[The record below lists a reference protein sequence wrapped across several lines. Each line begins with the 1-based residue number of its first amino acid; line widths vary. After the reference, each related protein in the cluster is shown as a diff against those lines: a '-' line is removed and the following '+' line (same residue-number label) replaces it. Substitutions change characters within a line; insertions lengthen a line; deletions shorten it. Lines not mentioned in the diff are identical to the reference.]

1 METLYHSLKD
11 NIRTLVNLKNW
22 GEEKMEVVNLDHPID
37 LTVSLNSEPCVMAL
51 GFFDGVHK
59 GHRKIIET
67 AKEIAKK
74 EKIKF
79 TVMTFFPHPSNVI
92 SKTKKIDHYITPLP
106 VKKEIFKC
114 LGVEKLFIVNFN
126 TDFSEFSHQQFV
138 EQYIVGLKCQ
148 HVVAGF
154 DFTYGYKGQ
163 GNMDQMVSD
172 SNGRFDVTTVSKLE
186 HNHEKISSSAI
197 REMLITGEV
206 QKIPMYLEDYYSI
219 KGKVIR
225 NYHINHNEN
234 VLTIKIDHSYHLP
247 KKGLY
252 KITAELDNS
261 IFDGTFY
268 VPLHNTGT
276 IEVHL
281 LNSHINYDE
290 GNITMYFIEQE
301 FGNSQIEEYENMFIV
316 I

>member
-1 METLYHSLKD
+1 
-11 NIRTLVNLKNW
+11 
-22 GEEKMEVVNLDHPID
+22 MEVVNLDHPID

-106 VKKEIFKC
+106 VKKEIFKS
-114 LGVEKLFIVNFN
+114 LGVERLFIVNFN
-126 TDFSEFSHQQFV
+126 TDFSKFSHQQFV

-186 HNHEKISSSAI
+186 HNHEKISSSSI

-290 GNITMYFIEQE
+290 GNITLYFIEQE
-301 FGNSQIEEYENMFIV
+301 FGNRQIEEYENMFIV

>member
-1 METLYHSLKD
+1 
-11 NIRTLVNLKNW
+11 
-22 GEEKMEVVNLDHPID
+22 MEVVNLNHPLD

-92 SKTKKIDHYITPLP
+92 SKTKKIDCYLSPLP
-106 VKKEIFKC
+106 VKKEIFKS
-114 LGVEKLFIVNFN
+114 LGIEKLFIVNFN
-126 TDFSEFSHQQFV
+126 TDFSKFCHQQFI

-163 GNMDQMVSD
+163 GNMNQMVVD

-186 HNHEKISSSAI
+186 HNHEKISSTAI
-197 REMLITGEV
+197 REMLMTGEV
-206 QKIPMYLEDYYSI
+206 QKIPMYLENHYSI
-219 KGKVIR
+219 KGKVIH
-225 NYHINHNEN
+225 NYHINHNET
-234 VLTIKIDHSYHLP
+234 VLTITIDHSYHLP

-252 KITAELDNS
+252 KITVELDNS
-261 IFDGTFY
+261 IFAGTFH
-268 VPLHNTGT
+268 VPIHNTGT

-281 LNSHINYDE
+281 LKSNINYDE
-290 GNITMYFIEQE
+290 GNITLYFIEQKL
-301 FGNSQIEEYENMFIV
+301 GDSQIEEYESMFIV
-316 I
+316 K